1 MRILV
6 VEDQPSLLKCISR
19 RLQEDGYSVDTTKDG
34 EEGLDFALAADYD
47 CIVLDIMLPIIDG
60 LTVLKRLRENN
71 VITPVMLLTAKD
83 TIEDRVKGLD
93 LGADDYLI
101 KPFSFDELLAR
112 IRALLRRQSI
122 KRETVIKIKDLTMDT
137 NTHAVT
143 RSGKPIELTAKEY
156 AVLEYLMRNKARLL
170 TRSQI
175 ADHVWNYDFEGNSN
189 IVDVYI
195 RYLRRKIDD
204 GFENKLIQTI
214 RGSGYMMR
222 DES

>member
-6 VEDQPSLLKCISR
+6 VEDQPSLLKTIAR
-19 RLQEDGYSVDTTKDG
+19 RLQEDGYSVDTAKDG
-34 EEGLDFALAADYD
+34 EEGLDFALVSDYD
-47 CIVLDIMLPIIDG
+47 CIVLDIMLPVIDG
-60 LTVLKRLRENN
+60 MTVLKRLRENN
-71 VITPVMLLTAKD
+71 IVTPVLFLTAKD
-83 TIEDRVKGLD
+83 AIEDRVRGLD

-122 KRETVIKIKDLTMDT
+122 SRETVIKIKDLTLDT

-143 RSGKPIELTAKEY
+143 RGGKPIELTAKEY
-156 AVLEYLMRNKARLL
+156 AVLEYLMRNKGRLL

-204 GFENKLIQTI
+204 GFEDKLIQTV

-222 DES
+222 GES

>member
-6 VEDQPSLLKCISR
+6 VEDQPSLLKSIAR
-19 RLQEDGYSVDTTKDG
+19 RLQEDGYCVDTAKDG

-47 CIVLDIMLPIIDG
+47 CIVLDIMLPGIDG

-71 VITPVMLLTAKD
+71 VMTPVLLLTAKD
-83 TIEDRVKGLD
+83 AVEDRVRGLD

-112 IRALLRRQSI
+112 IRALLRRQSAS
-122 KRETVIKIKDLTMDT
+122 REAVIKIKDLTLDT
-137 NTHAVT
+137 NTHTVT
-143 RSGKPIELTAKEY
+143 RGGKPIELTAKEY
-156 AVLEYLMRNKARLL
+156 AVLEYLMRNKGRLL

-204 GFENKLIQTI
+204 GFEDKLIQTV

-222 DES
+222 DEI

>member
-6 VEDQPSLLKCISR
+6 VEDQPSLLKTIAR
-19 RLQEDGYSVDTTKDG
+19 RLQEDGYSVDTANDG
-34 EEGLDFALAADYD
+34 EEGLDFALVSDYD
-47 CIVLDIMLPIIDG
+47 CIVLDIMLPVIDG
-60 LTVLKRLRENN
+60 MTVLKRLRENN
-71 VITPVMLLTAKD
+71 IVTPVLFLTAKD
-83 TIEDRVKGLD
+83 AIEDRVRGLD

-122 KRETVIKIKDLTMDT
+122 SRETVIKIKDLTLDT

-143 RSGKPIELTAKEY
+143 RGGKPIELTAKEY
-156 AVLEYLMRNKARLL
+156 AVLEYLMRNKGRLL

-204 GFENKLIQTI
+204 GFEDKLIQTV

-222 DES
+222 GES

>member
-6 VEDQPSLLKCISR
+6 VEDQPSLLKTIAR
-19 RLQEDGYSVDTTKDG
+19 RLQEDGYSVDTAKDG
-34 EEGLDFALAADYD
+34 EEGLDFALVSDYD
-47 CIVLDIMLPIIDG
+47 CIVLDIMLPVIDG
-60 LTVLKRLRENN
+60 MTVLKRLRENN
-71 VITPVMLLTAKD
+71 IMTPVLFLTAKD
-83 TIEDRVKGLD
+83 AIEDRVRGLD

-122 KRETVIKIKDLTMDT
+122 SRETVIKIKDLTLDT

-143 RSGKPIELTAKEY
+143 RGGKPIELTAKEY
-156 AVLEYLMRNKARLL
+156 AVLEYLMRNKGRLL

-204 GFENKLIQTI
+204 GFEDKLIQTV

-222 DES
+222 GES

>member
-6 VEDQPSLLKCISR
+6 VEDQPSLLKSIAR
-19 RLQEDGYSVDTTKDG
+19 RLQEDGYSVDTARDG

-47 CIVLDIMLPIIDG
+47 CIVLDIMLPVIDG
-60 LTVLKRLRENN
+60 MTVVKRLREKN
-71 VITPVMLLTAKD
+71 IMTPVLFLTARD
-83 TIEDRVKGLD
+83 AVEDRVKGLD
-93 LGADDYLI
+93 IGADDYLI

-112 IRALLRRQSI
+112 IRALLRRQSVS
-122 KRETVIKIKDLTMDT
+122 RETVIKVKDLTLDT
-137 NTHAVT
+137 NTRTVT
-143 RSGKPIELTAKEY
+143 RGGKSIELTAKEY
-156 AVLEYLMRNKARLL
+156 ALLEYLMRNKGKVL

-195 RYLRRKIDD
+195 RYLRRKIEE
-204 GFENKLIQTI
+204 GFEDKLILTI